1 MLVILWRI
9 LCSTL
14 ALLTSME
21 AVPVIPLIILYLQ
34 SVILTC
40 AVRTHCF
47 LPFAGVY
54 AIWLLSYHG
63 QLHTLLYRTL
73 LAQCWHSFL
82 LPDSR
87 IDRECLLCLDGHLS
101 SVPLP

>member
-34 SVILTC
+34 SVILAC
-40 AVRTHCF
+40 AVNTLLSAVCR
-47 LPFAGVY
+47 VY

-73 LAQCWHSFL
+73 LTQC
-82 LPDSR
+82 
-87 IDRECLLCLDGHLS
+87 
-101 SVPLP
+101 